1 MRGARNRYI
10 AGIKRLEVTAMAV
23 TTMSKQLHSLKPH
36 LQQNREETEAV
47 MREIERETRGV
58 EKVRAQVARENRA
71 ATAKADEARAIQQEC
86 EADLA
91 AAMPQLRAAEHAV
104 NSLRRQDITEVRAM
118 TSPPDGVRLVM

>member
-1 MRGARNRYI
+1 
-10 AGIKRLEVTAMAV
+10 
-23 TTMSKQLHSLKPH
+23 
-36 LQQNREETEAV
+36 
-47 MREIERETRGV
+47 MREIERETRSV

-104 NSLRRQDITEVRAM
+104 NSLRRQDITEVRTM
-118 TSPPDGVRLVM
+118 TSPPDGVRLVMQAVCIMFKKPPQRVPDPLPHDPAHVKLDYWQSAQKNLLADARFI